1 MIEEAASILAHH
13 QTEKQAEESG
23 NFLFSSSLSSAGLRQ
38 RRPMNHLST
47 ATAMEGS
54 SVSAPGGGGTSRAK
68 KPLPP
73 PKASTLVGITNSSG
87 NLTDGSN
94 FSSAPNRAEDQ
105 KMKRSSLVILDSTVE
120 TPGEGVVDANSSN
133 YQRCWVLI
141 FGVTSSVFTT
151 VLYPKLES
159 FGTIERHIISSSNW
173 MAIQYSTE
181 LQAEKA
187 CCRNGSTLILE
198 DGNILLIVIVALTFL
213 LIFF

>member
-73 PKASTLVGITNSSG
+73 PKASTLVGITNSAG
-87 NLTDGSN
+87 NLTDSSN

-105 KMKRSSLVILDSTVE
+105 KMKRNSLVILESTVE
-120 TPGEGVVDANSSN
+120 HQARVLSMQMQAIINDVGSLYMEYPLRSLLPFNIPSLNHSVKLNGISYPRPIGWQFNIPQNYKRKRHAAGMVPRSSLKMET
-133 YQRCWVLI
+133 YC
-141 FGVTSSVFTT
+141 
-151 VLYPKLES
+151 
-159 FGTIERHIISSSNW
+159 
-173 MAIQYSTE
+173 
-181 LQAEKA
+181 
-187 CCRNGSTLILE
+187 
-198 DGNILLIVIVALTFL
+198 
-213 LIFF
+213 

>member
-73 PKASTLVGITNSSG
+73 PKASTLVGITNSAG
-87 NLTDGSN
+87 NLTDSSN

-105 KMKRSSLVILDSTVE
+105 KM
-120 TPGEGVVDANSSN
+120 
-133 YQRCWVLI
+133 
-141 FGVTSSVFTT
+141 
-151 VLYPKLES
+151 LYPKLES